1 MEGKMRKQISLVVFI
16 IFLVSFVMCDFKQVQ
31 SDTILNN
38 PPPDFSIVAYKTL
51 SYKKRKI
58 IDLEKP
64 SPLISYKDG
73 IITFYEIEEKK
84 DESDIYYAPKLDENN
99 NPIPVAYNDKD
110 IINKIKSA
118 LRPTF
123 QAKIEGPQNTVA
135 LGVCL
140 PYNGIGHWFYN
151 LYKKNIEPDDI
162 TRVTMSVS
170 TSKFNSPVGS
180 IFYLDDNYNF
190 EIYAYH
196 GYSHQLDRREAI
208 NPDNYSVY
216 DVPGFLRIGEV
227 VYKNSYCQGYLWM
240 KADSG
245 EICING
251 KNIVLDKPSL
261 IHEGDKLALDINLL
275 SDVIFSPA
283 EGDGKSITIYR
294 FCELVSGQIEPVK
307 VTFKLGE
314 KTALLNGEPAKLSF
328 EPFLK
333 ENQFFV
339 PFFDVCKLLKTN
351 CHYRTTDN
359 TALVAR
365 FFAPMSE

>member
-1 MEGKMRKQISLVVFI
+1 MKKEISLAVFI
-16 IFLVSFVMCDFKQVQ
+16 VFLISFITLNFESIK
-31 SDTILNN
+31 SEIINNN
-38 PPPDFSIVAYKTL
+38 PPPDFSIIAYKTL
-51 SYKKRKI
+51 SYKKRKV

-64 SPLISYKDG
+64 SPLASSKDG
-73 IITFYEIEEKK
+73 VITFYEIEEKK
-84 DESDIYYAPKLDENN
+84 DESDIYYIPKLDENN
-99 NPIPVAYNDKD
+99 NPIPVAYDDRD
-110 IINKIKSA
+110 IVNKIKNA

-123 QAKIEGPQNTVA
+123 QAKIEGLQNTIA
-135 LGVCL
+135 LGICL
-140 PYNGIGHWFYN
+140 PYNGVGHWFYN
-151 LYKKNIEPDDI
+151 LYRKNIEPNDI

-180 IFYLDDNYNF
+180 IFYLDNDYNF
-190 EIYAYH
+190 EIHAYH
-196 GYSHQLDRREAI
+196 GYAHQLDHREAI

-227 VYKNSYCQGYLWM
+227 VYKKSYCQGYLWM

-245 EICING
+245 ETCING
-251 KNIVLDKPSL
+251 KNIVLDKPPL
-261 IHEGDKLALDINLL
+261 IHEGDKLALDISLL

-307 VTFKLGE
+307 VTFRLGE
-314 KTALLNGEPAKLSF
+314 KTASLNGEPVELSF

-339 PFFDVCKLLKTN
+339 PFFDVCKLLKAN
-351 CHYRTTDN
+351 CHYRKTDN

-365 FFAPMSE
+365 FFAPMNE

>member
-1 MEGKMRKQISLVVFI
+1 MRKQINLAIFTV
-16 IFLVSFVMCDFKQVQ
+16 FLVGFVMCDLKQVQ
-31 SDTILNN
+31 SDTTLNN
-38 PPPDFSIVAYKTL
+38 PPPNFSIVAYKTL

-64 SPLISYKDG
+64 SPLVTCKDG
-73 IITFYEIEEKK
+73 VITFYEIEEKK
-84 DESDIYYAPKLDENN
+84 DESDIYYAPKLDESN

-110 IINKIKSA
+110 IINKIRSA

-123 QAKIEGPQNTVA
+123 QTKVEGSQNEIA

-140 PYNGIGHWFYN
+140 TNGGRGTWFYN
-151 LYKKNIEPDDI
+151 IYRKNIEPDGVI
-162 TRVTMSVS
+162 PVS
-170 TSKFNSPVGS
+170 MFTATSKFNSPVGS
-180 IFYLDDNYNF
+180 IFYLDDDYNF

-216 DVPGFLRIGEV
+216 DVPGFLKIGEV
-227 VYKNSYCQGYLWM
+227 VYKNSYCKGYLWM

-261 IHEGDKLALDINLL
+261 IHQGDNLALDINLL

-294 FCELVSGQIEPVK
+294 FCELISGQIEPVK
-307 VTFKLGE
+307 VTFRLGE
-314 KTALLNGEPAKLSF
+314 KTASLNGEPVELSF

-339 PFFDVCKLLKTN
+339 PFFDVCKLLKAN

-365 FFAPMSE
+365 FFAPMSN